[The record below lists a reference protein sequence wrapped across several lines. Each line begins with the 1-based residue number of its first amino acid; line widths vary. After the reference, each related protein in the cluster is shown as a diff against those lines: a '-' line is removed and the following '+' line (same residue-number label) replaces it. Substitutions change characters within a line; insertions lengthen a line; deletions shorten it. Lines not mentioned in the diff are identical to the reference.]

1 MKICPICEKE
11 IEGNFCRYCFR
22 FVTPWKLHDDIY
34 INKSHSHR
42 QDKNCDYHSPKTV
55 YSKQEYMQPG
65 YENKI
70 YGSVT
75 PNTQAA
81 PKRKQTPSAVSNQPR
96 TRKQKSTGNVKK
108 GSGVKGYI
116 VSVIILLILVFLKLT
131 DEGFIDFSDFSW
143 FHKEP
148 EPDISYE
155 NPAEVSAMEI
165 EEEDEEDNHESIE
178 GYLKTIS
185 FVDTVSDHYG
195 TYYYYDPD
203 DIVGLTE
210 YHCDYGH
217 FDMTVDEFEELL
229 LDFFDEEPLEKAEN
243 REPQNNYLVDDGYG
257 NTVIWLET
265 EYEWDYGNFS
275 VTFSA
280 DTASNELHEYEFL
293 CEKADDE
300 FYNMIYRWCERQLP
314 GRFDSGEDFKEALDE
329 ASGYLYEFTE
339 DGGRF
344 KVFGMSDFVSVKFSR

>member
-11 IEGNFCRYCFR
+11 IQGNFCRHCFR
-22 FVTPWKLHDDIY
+22 FVTPWNLHDDIY
-34 INKSHSHR
+34 INRSHSR
-42 QDKNCDYHSPKTV
+42 AQDKNCDYHNPKTA

-65 YENKI
+65 YEDKI
-70 YGSVT
+70 YGSVPKKAGT
-75 PNTQAA
+75 SS
-81 PKRKQTPSAVSNQPR
+81 KRKNTPSAVPNRPR
-96 TRKQKSTGNVKK
+96 TQKQGKTGNART
-108 GSGVKGYI
+108 GSGVIGYI
-116 VSVIILLILVFLKLT
+116 AVVIILLILVFFKLA
-131 DEGFIDFSDFSW
+131 DEGFIDISDFSW
-143 FHKEP
+143 SRKEP
-148 EPDISYE
+148 EPDTGYE
-155 NPAEVSAMEI
+155 NSAEVSAVEVV
-165 EEEDEEDNHESIE
+165 EEDDHESIE
-178 GYLKTIS
+178 GYLRTIS
-185 FVDTVSDHYG
+185 FADTTSDYYG

-229 LDFFDEEPLEKAEN
+229 SDFFDEEPLETTEI
-243 REPQNNYLVDDGYG
+243 REPDNNYLVDDGYG

-265 EYEWDYGNFS
+265 VYEWDYGNFC

-293 CEKADDE
+293 CENADDA
-300 FYNMIYRWCERQLP
+300 FYDMIYRWCEKHLP

-344 KVFGMSDFVSVKFSR
+344 KVFGMSDYVSVKFSR